1 MKRCAREAV
10 PVCDQSCDGLMSS
23 LSSTIEVVTRSER
36 RRWSAAEK
44 LRIVQQT
51 LEPGAAVASVAQ
63 RHGLA
68 PALLYGWR
76 KRALAGAMSGFLP
89 VQVEADAERAP
100 SSIVAP
106 APAEACS
113 SPGSAPSE
121 RGGVIELELPNGC
134 RVRVGS
140 DVDGA
145 ALRRVLGALGHRG

>member
-1 MKRCAREAV
+1 
-10 PVCDQSCDGLMSS
+10 MSN

-89 VQVEADAERAP
+89 VQVEAESAPSDVAERP
-100 SSIVAP
+100 
-106 APAEACS
+106 PAEACS
-113 SPGSAPSE
+113 SPGAAPSE